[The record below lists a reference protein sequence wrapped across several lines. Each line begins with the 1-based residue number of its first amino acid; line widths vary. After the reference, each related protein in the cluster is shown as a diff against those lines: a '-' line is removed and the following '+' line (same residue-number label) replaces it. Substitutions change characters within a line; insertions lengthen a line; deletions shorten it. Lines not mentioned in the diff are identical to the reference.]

1 MKWKI
6 SKYFFFIFFIF
17 SIHKLAFAQN
27 DKDISLAQQYFRQ
40 SDFVKAKVLFQKL
53 SKDPYSSRIIHDEYL
68 VTLVETKDFN
78 EAEKFLKKQIKL
90 FPQAPTYKADFAL
103 LLEKENKKDE
113 SDKMFN
119 KLINES
125 KSDEGKVES
134 LGHYLLE
141 KYKGDWAIKLY
152 TEARNFSKSKTQY
165 ALHLAQ
171 AYSYEAKYDLMIE
184 EYLNLALEGKNNNI
198 EDVKNA
204 LQENLQKDEDF
215 ERLEK
220 ILIGRIQKNPSEV
233 VYSELLMWHYLQQKD
248 FTRAFIQ
255 ARSIDKRFKLE
266 GHKLIEIGAVA
277 MNNKDYKSAVM
288 IYEYVVITYSQSPI
302 YILARRNMIQA
313 KEELIKNA
321 FPIDIIQINSL
332 ITDYKQ
338 FVEQVGKNNKS
349 MEALRNMAVLYAF
362 YLDKKDSALNLLQ
375 DAVKI
380 GFNDS
385 QFVGKCKLD
394 IGDIYLLKGEPWES
408 TLLYSQVEKSVPD
421 QTLGYEAK
429 LKNAKLSFYKGDFEL
444 AKSHLDVLKLAT
456 SREIANDAMALSLL
470 ISDNLIADTT
480 GKALKDYANT
490 ELLLF
495 QNKNQMA
502 LDNLE
507 MMIKKYADNSLM
519 DEILWLRANTYIK
532 LNENQKAVNDLEI
545 IVNKYNFD
553 IYGDDAFFLMAKLY
567 EEKLNQKDKAME
579 LYREY
584 LEKFPGTIYIPEA
597 RKRYRLLRGDKIN

>member
-1 MKWKI
+1 MQNFKVLI
-6 SKYFFFIFFIF
+6 LIAFIF
-17 SIHKLAFAQN
+17 SIHQLAFAQS
-27 DKDISLAQQYFRQ
+27 DKEISLAQQYFGQ
-40 SDFVKAKVLFQKL
+40 SNFIKAKIIFQKL

-68 VTLVETKDFN
+68 VTLIETKDFT

-90 FPQAPTYKADFAL
+90 NPQAVSYKADFAL
-103 LLEKENKKDE
+103 LLEKENKNVE
-113 SDKMFN
+113 SEKVFN
-119 KLINES
+119 KLVNEY
-125 KSDEGKVES
+125 KLDEDKVEP

-141 KYKGDWAIKLY
+141 KNKGAWAIRLY
-152 TEARNFSKSKTQY
+152 IEARNLSKNKSQY
-165 ALHLAQ
+165 ALSLAQ
-171 AYSYEAKYDLMIE
+171 AYSYEGKYDLMIE
-184 EYLNLALEGKNNNI
+184 EYLNLALEGKNNNL

-204 LQENLQKDEDF
+204 LQENLQKEEDY

-220 ILIGRIQKNPSEV
+220 ILILRIQKNPSEIA
-233 VYSELLMWHYLQQKD
+233 YSELLMWHYLQQKE
-248 FTRAFIQ
+248 FTKAFIQ
-255 ARSIDKRFKLE
+255 ARSIDKRLKLE

-277 MNNKDYKSAVM
+277 MNNKDYKSAVT
-288 IYEYVVITYSQSPI
+288 IYEYVVNSYPQSPI

-313 KEELIKNA
+313 KEELIKNV
-321 FPIDIIQINSL
+321 FPVDILQIRSL
-332 ITDYKQ
+332 ITDYQK
-338 FVEQVGKNNKS
+338 FIDQVGKNNRS

-380 GFNDS
+380 GFNDP
-385 QFVGKCKLD
+385 QFIGKCKID

-408 TLLYSQVEKSVPD
+408 TLLYSQVEKSLPD
-421 QTLGYEAK
+421 QALGYEAK

-470 ISDNLIADTT
+470 ISDNLITDTT
-480 GKALKDYANT
+480 GRALKDYANT

-495 QNKNQMA
+495 QNKNQLA
-502 LDNLE
+502 LENFE
-507 MMIKKYADNSLM
+507 MMIKKYTDNVLM
-519 DEILWLRANTYIK
+519 DEILWLRANTYVK
-532 LNENQKAVNDLEI
+532 LNENQKAINDLEI

-579 LYREY
+579 LYRQY